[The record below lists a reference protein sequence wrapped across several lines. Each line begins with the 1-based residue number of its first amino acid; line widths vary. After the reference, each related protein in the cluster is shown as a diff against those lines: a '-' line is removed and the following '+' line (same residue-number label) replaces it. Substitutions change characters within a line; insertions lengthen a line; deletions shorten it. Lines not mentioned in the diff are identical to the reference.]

1 MKNSLFFAMV
11 SVVALFAS
19 HNCLF
24 AQTTTGTSESR
35 FSLESK
41 DLKADAPVMKD
52 LTARK
57 SQPRLPNYY
66 SSVVTEKQRD
76 DIRAIQNQYLPL
88 IDILT
93 TRLDALRAEMNGKV
107 KAVLSEEQVAKVEKQ
122 AEDSRLR
129 RRNRSTTNAAPQ
141 E

>member
-1 MKNSLFFAMV
+1 MKNSLLIAMV

-19 HNCLF
+19 QNCLF

-35 FSLESK
+35 FSLESQ
-41 DLKADAPVMKD
+41 DLKADPPVMKD
-52 LTARK
+52 VTARK

-66 SSVVTEKQRD
+66 SSVVTDKQRN
-76 DIRAIQNQYLPL
+76 DIRAIQGQYLPL

-93 TRLDALRAEMNGKV
+93 ARLNALREEMNGKV

-122 AEDSRLR
+122 AEDSRAR
-129 RRNRSTTNAAPQ
+129 RRTRSTSNAAPQ